1 MRVASEARWWMVES
15 GGRYLL
21 MSALWDPKQ
30 LPAPHTG
37 SCSQRSTS
45 FYQEN
50 YSKFS
55 RGTNPATALGFLW
68 CTSWWQRDS
77 QLVAEHE
84 DMSWWL
90 PAGRTMNF
98 VTAQLLLVF
107 VRISQKA
114 TNLAWLALHVKTKHQ
129 GSPFWLCFPG
139 ISSFPK
145 WFSWA
150 GWAGQAGKESWCSG
164 LGPPNMHRLNIWIIL
179 HDSPGTRGSP
189 PMLLSNSQ
197 IQPSSGKKEGREEGE
212 VMVGGFLQG
221 IWCSTEL
228 CPYWALSGLVMSTW
242 RCHCWPP
249 PWGTC
254 FWEEESLTFAFR
266 EERKPCS
273 FLCLYRTNIY
283 LKPMLPKEFKFQCEI
298 WISEKGIQSPNWD
311 TFRKEQWSFQ
321 SFDWAFPIT
330 WVMFLRP
337 FSVNTSAG
345 TDLPHGSGW
354 Y

>member
-139 ISSFPK
+139 ISSFLNGSP
-145 WFSWA
+145 
-150 GWAGQAGKESWCSG
+150 GQAELGRLGKSRGVQGWDLPTCTDSTYG
-164 LGPPNMHRLNIWIIL
+164 LFFMTVLA
-179 HDSPGTRGSP
+179 PGGHHPCCFLIPRSSP
-189 PMLLSNSQ
+189 PQ
-197 IQPSSGKKEGREEGE
+197 EKRR
-212 VMVGGFLQG
+212 GG
-221 IWCSTEL
+221 
-228 CPYWALSGLVMSTW
+228 
-242 RCHCWPP
+242 
-249 PWGTC
+249 
-254 FWEEESLTFAFR
+254 
-266 EERKPCS
+266 
-273 FLCLYRTNIY
+273 
-283 LKPMLPKEFKFQCEI
+283 
-298 WISEKGIQSPNWD
+298 
-311 TFRKEQWSFQ
+311 RKERSWLEVFCRVSDVALNYVLTGRCQVWLCQ
-321 SFDWAFPIT
+321 RGGAI
-330 WVMFLRP
+330 V
-337 FSVNTSAG
+337 G
-345 TDLPHGSGW
+345 HHHGGRVFGKRNLLLLHSGRRGNLALFCACTGPTFI
-354 Y
+354 